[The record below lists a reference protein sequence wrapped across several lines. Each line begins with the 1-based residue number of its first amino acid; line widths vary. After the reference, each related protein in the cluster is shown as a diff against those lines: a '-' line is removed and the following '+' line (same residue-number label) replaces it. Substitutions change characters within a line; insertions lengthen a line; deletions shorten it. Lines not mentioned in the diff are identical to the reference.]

1 VKLLLGS
8 DGRQQEAVDVNVTN
22 KSNKSSLTAL
32 DVSDII
38 LHMVGS
44 GEPTDFILRDL
55 LLRAGALRASEV
67 EDVDTAQVHLRQI
80 SLTAAPPPR
89 TLIWQFLLNEILLL
103 NPWRYWKMLAN
114 EVKKSPSPT
123 QSALLVVAVLIA
135 TVTYQAVL
143 NPPEGYFTDPEHFDT
158 LGAVI
163 AYSLLE
169 FIPFI
174 VPNSIG
180 FFVSLAVIVLVM
192 DEFPLKALLGIAVR
206 CMAASYLCGLFLIG
220 PTSVKASRWALVTIG
235 IIVLMDLVRFGC
247 WLVKRWSKEIRNRR
261 RRI

>member
-1 VKLLLGS
+1 
-8 DGRQQEAVDVNVTN
+8 VDVNVAN

-44 GEPTDFILRDL
+44 GKPTDFILRDL

-67 EDVDTAQVHLRQI
+67 EDVDTAQVYLRQF
-80 SLTAAPPPR
+80 SLMAAPPPR

-114 EVKKSPSPT
+114 DVKKSPSPT

-143 NPPEGYFTDPEHFDT
+143 KCLCRKVRICSGVVPT
-158 LGAVI
+158 LFA
-163 AYSLLE
+163 
-169 FIPFI
+169 
-174 VPNSIG
+174 
-180 FFVSLAVIVLVM
+180 
-192 DEFPLKALLGIAVR
+192 
-206 CMAASYLCGLFLIG
+206 
-220 PTSVKASRWALVTIG
+220 
-235 IIVLMDLVRFGC
+235 
-247 WLVKRWSKEIRNRR
+247 
-261 RRI
+261 